1 MRRAVCPGS
10 FDPVT
15 NGHLD
20 IIERA
25 SRLCD
30 ELLVVIGENRSK
42 SRLFTVDERLE
53 MLRAVTVHLDN
64 VWVDSFS
71 GLLVDYCRAQEI
83 PLIIKGLRAVS
94 DFDYELQMAQMND
107 QLAGVETVFMATN
120 SRHSF
125 LSSSLVKD
133 VASGGGDVSA
143 LVPAFVRDR
152 LTARFSETGLE
163 E

>member
-25 SRLCD
+25 GRLYD
-30 ELLVVIGENRSK
+30 EVRVVIGENRSK
-42 SRLFTVDERLE
+42 SRLFSVDERLE
-53 MLRAVTVHLDN
+53 MLREVTSGMDN
-64 VWVDSFS
+64 VRVDSFT
-71 GLLVDYCRAQEI
+71 GLLVDYCRTQGI
-83 PLIIKGLRAVS
+83 PVIVKGLRAVS

-107 QLAGVETVFMATN
+107 QLAGVETVFLATN

-133 VASGGGDVSA
+133 VAAGGGDVSA
-143 LVPAFVRDR
+143 LVPPTVCDR
-152 LTARFSETGLE
+152 LVARFSKAE
-163 E
+163 

>member
-30 ELLVVIGENRSK
+30 ELLVVIGQNRSK

-64 VWVDSFS
+64 VQVDSFS
-71 GLLVDYCRAQEI
+71 GLLVDYCRTQEI
-83 PLIIKGLRAVS
+83 PLIVKGLRAVT

-120 SRHSF
+120 NRHSF

-143 LVPAFVRDR
+143 LVPAYVRDR
-152 LTARFSETGLE
+152 LTARFSARD
-163 E
+163 

>member
-30 ELLVVIGENRSK
+30 ELHVVIGQNRSK

-64 VWVDSFS
+64 VRVDSFR
-71 GLLVDYCRAQEI
+71 GLLVDYCRTQEI
-83 PLIIKGLRAVS
+83 PLIVKGLRAVT

-120 SRHSF
+120 NRHSF

-143 LVPAFVRDR
+143 LVPAYVRDR
-152 LTARFSETGLE
+152 LTARFSERD
-163 E
+163 